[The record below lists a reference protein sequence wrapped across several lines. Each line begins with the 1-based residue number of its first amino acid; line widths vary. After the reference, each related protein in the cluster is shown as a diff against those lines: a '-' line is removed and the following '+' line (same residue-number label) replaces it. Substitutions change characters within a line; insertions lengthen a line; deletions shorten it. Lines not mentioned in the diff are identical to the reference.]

1 MSIIVRRIRSGVVVA
16 GALVLGAVAARPVA
30 AQDFR
35 VAGGM
40 SLPRR
45 GEIGGQVQA
54 SVELGPRTSGVG
66 VRVDLL
72 YSQTPAQALS
82 MGDLVFGGQSN
93 RTMAAVGGLFYR
105 REVRDFAPYVLAGAG
120 AYQQSVSSGVALGAH
135 GGVGVDYAGA
145 RYRPFVE
152 ARVHRLRGDEG
163 AQVAQRRERSLVSAL
178 FGFRF

>member
-1 MSIIVRRIRSGVVVA
+1 MSTIVRRTLLTTTLCVA
-16 GALVLGAVAARPVA
+16 AALVARPLA

-40 SLPRR
+40 SLPRG

-72 YSQTPAQALS
+72 YSQTPSRALS
-82 MGDLVFGGQSN
+82 VGDLVFGGQTS

-105 REVRDFAPYVLAGAG
+105 REVRDFAPYVLAGGG
-120 AYQQSVSSGVALGAH
+120 AYEQSASSGIALGVH

-152 ARVHRLRGDEG
+152 ARVHRLRGDDG
-163 AQVAQRRERSLVSAL
+163 AQVLQRRERSLVSAL

>member
-1 MSIIVRRIRSGVVVA
+1 
-16 GALVLGAVAARPVA
+16 
-30 AQDFR
+30 
-35 VAGGM
+35 
-40 SLPRR
+40 
-45 GEIGGQVQA
+45 VQA

-72 YSQTPAQALS
+72 YSQTPSRALS
-82 MGDLVFGGQSN
+82 VGDLVFGGQTS

-105 REVRDFAPYVLAGAG
+105 REVRDFAPYVLAGGG
-120 AYQQSVSSGVALGAH
+120 AYEQSASSGIALGVH

-152 ARVHRLRGDEG
+152 ARVHRLRGDDG
-163 AQVAQRRERSLVSAL
+163 AQVLQRRERSLVSAL